1 MVQWCGNFLE
11 ILVDADLITG
21 GLEGLVGN
29 FSEIQSNFK
38 DFRDLRTRSLL
49 HLNLLSWF
57 HASSEF
63 TCSANETL
71 VLIILEQPWQND
83 KVRMKKRDKKE
94 ERNVKEI
101 SMLSL

>member
-29 FSEIQSNFK
+29 FSEIQSHFK

-63 TCSANETL
+63 TYSANETL

-94 ERNVKEI
+94 EINVKEI

>member
-1 MVQWCGNFLE
+1 MVQRCGNFLE

-29 FSEIQSNFK
+29 FAEIRSNFK

-57 HASSEF
+57 HPSSEF
-63 TCSANETL
+63 TCSAKETL
-71 VLIILEQPWQND
+71 VLIIFEQPWQSD
-83 KVRMKKRDKKE
+83 EVKMKKRDKKE

-101 SMLSL
+101 SVLSL